1 MRGDELFV
9 VPSEKHV
16 ERLVREGRSAET
28 RAALERRLAAAFLP
42 GIVFVE
48 RGARRLALS
57 AALSDP
63 SDDALRG
70 DELLD
75 DLRRKGGRSWAKTI
89 DALDAAL
96 GRLYAGGVGASDL
109 AAVAERGGLVA
120 AKAKTLGRAMRAL
133 EGRLERFGA
142 RDDRRLPEMLAR
154 ALRDASPEDVEA
166 VVGTK
171 RLRTR
176 WVLSWTPSSLA
187 YFRALDEA
195 LSRVG
200 GDARVIVPAFDR
212 PLDMHRE
219 RDALEVL
226 ADELAAHL
234 DAPLESEI
242 VPPVLGDLGPASLA
256 DPSSASV
263 DRSHVRIHRAD
274 TPAAQARAA
283 ADVVRRALS
292 GGTCVERVAIALPSL
307 DERSL
312 VPLRRALEEA
322 EIVAHETRGAP
333 ASGSSVVH
341 TAFDVLDVAESLDRT
356 TVARIV
362 GSGYVDAF
370 RFAPEGTPARE
381 AQASLRRIARRL
393 ASTATKSGETAAE
406 RLVRTAAP
414 DDAAGA
420 RGDAAGSSHSLD
432 RALAT
437 ALASILSAP
446 AQAKGRVE
454 RARAVR
460 ASWSALGLGAAAG
473 RGALDTFAS
482 DAAPKGIRRAER
494 VAIARDARAWEW
506 LMATLDLYES
516 TASRVGVADAP
527 IDADLFRNELG
538 ALLEAAA
545 TTPHAG
551 RAGAVRVGRLDDF
564 VGEALDL
571 VLVLDANEGA
581 LPRDEARDAFVDLEL
596 LGAVEA
602 ARAGRRAAK
611 SASSSAFGEHVGASL
626 ASSSSPSLATSSL
639 ASSRRVRDLASLA
652 AVAAEASSIV
662 FVSTREDASGTSL
675 SPSPIVTALERMGV
689 TPLPVTS
696 TRRPIADESVAR
708 RAQREGAREGFF
720 FDPSR
725 PRSDVVGQ
733 LELGPEGRAL
743 VASTT
748 GGDARPL
755 SVTALERLARCP
767 FMGYAHVVLAVREP
781 SLQGELPDAREEGT
795 LVHAALAAAFAA
807 TRALWPQRP
816 RDEASIVELGVRA
829 ADATL
834 ADGEGHAPLRA
845 VARLR
850 VLDAVR
856 AVLRA
861 AIADETWDFDLAEQP
876 FGSDAAASWPPF
888 VIAAGDERLTLR
900 GTLDRLDRAHD
911 GHDGRAVR
919 VVDYKRSKSK
929 VAQTASAL
937 GETVLQVP
945 LYARV
950 ARAATGRTA
959 TGVYVPFQ
967 PRDVHD
973 AKVSAAAQKR
983 MDELVDE
990 PATGLAEIERRALEL
1005 VVRARRGE
1013 FSPVPRSE
1021 SECVHCAVSGGCRK
1035 PRFAMAADEE
1045 EEGTA

>member
-1 MRGDELFV
+1 MSGEELFV
-9 VPSEKHV
+9 VPSDRHV

-28 RAALERRLAAAFLP
+28 RTSFERRLAAIFLP
-42 GIVFVE
+42 GIVFVD

-63 SDDALRG
+63 SDETLRG

-75 DLRRKGGRSWAKTI
+75 EFRRKGGRSWAKTI
-89 DALDAAL
+89 DALDVAL
-96 GRLYAGGVGASDL
+96 GRLYAGGVAASDL
-109 AAVAERGGLVA
+109 WAAAERGGGTVA
-120 AKAKTLGRAMRAL
+120 AKARTLARAMRAL

-142 RDDRRLPEMLAR
+142 HDERRLAEMLAR
-154 ALRDASPEDVEA
+154 ALREASPEDVA
-166 VVGTK
+166 SVVGTN
-171 RLRTR
+171 RLRAR
-176 WVLSWTPSSLA
+176 WILSWTPSSLA

-195 LSRVG
+195 LSRRG

-226 ADELAAHL
+226 SDELAAHL

-242 VPPVLGDLGPASLA
+242 VPPVLGDLGPSSLA
-256 DPSSASV
+256 DASSTGV
-263 DRSHVRIHRAD
+263 DRSHVRIHRAEA
-274 TPAAQARAA
+274 PAAQARVV

-292 GGTCVERVAIALPSL
+292 RGTCVERVAVALPSL

-322 EIVAHETRGAP
+322 GVVAHETRGAP
-333 ASGSSVVH
+333 ATETSVVR
-341 TAFDVLDVAESLDRT
+341 TAFEVLDVAESLERAA
-356 TVARIV
+356 VARIV

-393 ASTATKSGETAAE
+393 ASTATKSGGDATE

-414 DDAAGA
+414 EDGHP
-420 RGDAAGSSHSLD
+420 RGDGAGPSRALD
-432 RALAT
+432 QALAT

-446 AQAKGRVE
+446 AQAKSRGE
-454 RARAVR
+454 RARALR

-482 DAAPKGIRRAER
+482 DAAPRGIRRAER
-494 VAIARDARAWEW
+494 LAIARDARAWEG
-506 LMATLDLYES
+506 LMATLDLYER
-516 TASRVGVADAP
+516 TASRVGAADAP
-527 IDADLFRNELG
+527 VDADLFRNELA
-538 ALLEAAA
+538 ALLDAAA
-545 TTPHAG
+545 TNPHAG
-551 RAGAVRVGRLDDF
+551 RAGAVRIGRLEDF
-564 VGEALDL
+564 VGEPLDL
-571 VLVLDANEGA
+571 VVILDANEGT
-581 LPRDEARDAFVDLEL
+581 LPRDEARDAFVDPEL
-596 LGAVEA
+596 LEA
-602 ARAGRRAAK
+602 IEALRGRRASK
-611 SASSSAFGEHVGASL
+611 
-626 ASSSSPSLATSSL
+626 SSPPFEGRAGTAPASSL
-639 ASSRRVRDLASLA
+639 AASRRARDLASLA
-652 AVAAEASSIV
+652 TVAAEARALV
-662 FVSTREDASGTSL
+662 FVSTREDATGASIA
-675 SPSPIVTALERMGV
+675 PSPIVVALERMGV
-689 TPLPVTS
+689 KPLPFTAE
-696 TRRPIADESVAR
+696 RRTIADEDVAR
-708 RAQREGAREGFF
+708 RAHREGVREAFF

-725 PRSDVVGQ
+725 PRSDVVGR
-733 LELGPEGRAL
+733 LELGPEARAL

-755 SVTALERLARCP
+755 SVTALERLARCS

-781 SLQGELPDAREEGT
+781 SPQSELPDAREEGT
-795 LVHAALAAAFAA
+795 LVHAALAAAFTA
-807 TRALWPQRP
+807 TRALWPKRP
-816 RDEASIVELGVRA
+816 RDEASIVEIGVRA

-888 VIAAGDERLTLR
+888 VIADDDERLTLR
-900 GTLDRLDRAHD
+900 GTLDRLDRAPN
-911 GHDGRAVR
+911 GRAVR

-945 LYARV
+945 VYACV
-950 ARAATGRTA
+950 ARAATGREA

-973 AKVSAAAQKR
+973 ARVSAAAQKR
-983 MDELVDE
+983 MDELVAV
-990 PATGLAEIERRALEL
+990 PAGGLAEIERRALEL

-1035 PRFAMAADEE
+1035 PRFAMAPDDEE
-1045 EEGTA
+1045 EGAA